1 MPMADLPSTDI
12 ALCFGL
18 TLCGPYCSPRL
29 QVTPSQNRMGLCSKL
44 ALGELLGRPKA
55 ITLRI
60 LQSVFQCVF
69 RNHVCLTYSGTTC
82 PSSLRGG
89 FA

>member
-1 MPMADLPSTDI
+1 MPVADLPSTDI

-18 TLCGPYCSPRL
+18 TLCGPRCSLRL
-29 QVTPSQNRMGLCSKL
+29 LVTPSQNRMDLCSKL

-55 ITLRI
+55 NTLRI
-60 LQSVFQCVF
+60 LQSVYQCVF
-69 RNHVCLTYSGTTC
+69 RNHVCLTYSGTAC